1 MNKVVLETGD
11 PDPPVVEGDED
22 DVVDHPELGPE
33 PARRPR
39 APHEGATVQPHC
51 GSYSYNEVKTSAM
64 NVVNLSA
71 CWIRAHCKSMSL
83 PATGRGPELLR
94 VLAGTYTLR

>member
-1 MNKVVLETGD
+1 MKAVVAAFNQEKALVGAFSVITNLRMQLFEALLDRDPD

-51 GSYSYNEVKTSAM
+51 GSYSYNWVKFPSRQ
-64 NVVNLSA
+64 V
-71 CWIRAHCKSMSL
+71 
-83 PATGRGPELLR
+83 P
-94 VLAGTYTLR
+94 

>member
-1 MNKVVLETGD
+1 MPALPGTSLVPRDRKPSGPSLRGGWRVNKVVLETGD

-22 DVVDHPELGPE
+22 DVVDHPELGSE

-51 GSYSYNEVKTSAM
+51 GSYSYNKVKFPS
-64 NVVNLSA
+64 
-71 CWIRAHCKSMSL
+71 RQ
-83 PATGRGPELLR
+83 
-94 VLAGTYTLR
+94 VL